1 LFRQATYDEPLLFE
15 LGAEGR
21 TGDLLSISQSD
32 KRSITLPK
40 DMVRQSLSLPNVSQ
54 VEIVRHFTK
63 LSQMNWGV
71 DIGPYPLGS
80 CTMKYNPKIDED
92 YGNHSLVQQ
101 LHPDQGE
108 ETLQGA
114 LELMWNLEGMLC
126 GLTGMDKYTLQPAA
140 GAQGELTGCLIMK
153 RHHDLTGKNRD
164 EIIVPDS
171 AHGTNPASAA
181 MAGFKVVVVRTRD
194 DGMTDLEMLKGVVG
208 KRTVGLMMTNPN
220 TLGIYEAGA
229 REIAGI
235 VHDAGGLMYYDGANL
250 QGMMGWSRPGDL
262 GFDIVHLNLHKTFS
276 TPHGGGG
283 PGAGPVGVKRELVGL
298 LPVPTVGSKGGS
310 YFFEWGTSKSIGRMR
325 GGYCSFPVLVRA
337 YIYLLSMGWEG
348 LRLSCGISVLN
359 TNYFAKKISGIK
371 GFSIP
376 FGESARKHEVVVSAN
391 VMREETGVGAIDVA
405 KGLLDAGL
413 HPPTVHFPLIVK
425 EALMFEFTDTETK
438 ENIDRYVK
446 ALREI
451 SALAYSNP
459 RVLKT
464 APHNTS
470 VGRLDEVRANHPKTL
485 CLSQMMLN
493 RLAKKREET
502 AGK

>member
-1 LFRQATYDEPLLFE
+1 
-15 LGAEGR
+15 
-21 TGDLLSISQSD
+21 
-32 KRSITLPK
+32 
-40 DMVRQSLSLPNVSQ
+40 
-54 VEIVRHFTK
+54 
-63 LSQMNWGV
+63 
-71 DIGPYPLGS
+71 
-80 CTMKYNPKIDED
+80 
-92 YGNHSLVQQ
+92 
-101 LHPDQGE
+101 
-108 ETLQGA
+108 
-114 LELMWNLEGMLC
+114 
-126 GLTGMDKYTLQPAA
+126 
-140 GAQGELTGCLIMK
+140 
-153 RHHDLTGKNRD
+153 
-164 EIIVPDS
+164 
-171 AHGTNPASAA
+171 
-181 MAGFKVVVVRTRD
+181 
-194 DGMTDLEMLKGVVG
+194 
-208 KRTVGLMMTNPN
+208 
-220 TLGIYEAGA
+220 
-229 REIAGI
+229 
-235 VHDAGGLMYYDGANL
+235 
-250 QGMMGWSRPGDL
+250 
-262 GFDIVHLNLHKTFS
+262 
-276 TPHGGGG
+276 
-283 PGAGPVGVKRELVGL
+283 
-298 LPVPTVGSKGGS
+298 
-310 YFFEWGTSKSIGRMR
+310 
-325 GGYCSFPVLVRA
+325 
-337 YIYLLSMGWEG
+337 MGWEG